1 MNKRIIDY
9 VVKRQQTIWEK
20 TFDTNRLKKVE
31 FKSIDINLLELNKT
45 RSIENAENYKRKGE
59 VINRKNK

>member
-20 TFDTNRLKKVE
+20 TFDKNRLKKVE